1 VAPNDVV
8 ALMMKIAFGLEAP
21 DGSSAEDELTGD
33 VTGVIDGID
42 GIDAIVWKEIDASEK
57 V

>member
-21 DGSSAEDELTGD
+21 DGPSAEDELIGD

-42 GIDAIVWKEIDASEK
+42 GIDAIVGKEIDASEK